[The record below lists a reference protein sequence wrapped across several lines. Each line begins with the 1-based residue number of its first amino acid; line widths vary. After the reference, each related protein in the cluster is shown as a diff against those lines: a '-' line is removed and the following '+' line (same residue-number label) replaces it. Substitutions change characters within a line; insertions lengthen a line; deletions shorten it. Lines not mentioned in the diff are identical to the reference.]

1 MMMGGFSVNEVFDG
15 ARVGLSLAFL
25 IYASWSDYKTR
36 EASNKVWAVFA
47 PIALVLTTLQLLVFF
62 DSQFLQT
69 YILSFT
75 LTSVVSIALFYA
87 GAFGGADAKALIC
100 LSLALPSHPN
110 RLLQQS
116 LGFGYSFFPITV
128 FSNAVLLAASSALY
142 ALARNSL
149 WRYKTRRKLFEGFE
163 EESTG
168 RKILALLC
176 GYKVS
181 ITKLEEIDHLYPL
194 EDVHR
199 LETGRI
205 ERKLLVFPKDEDRQL
220 IVDRVLNAKRE
231 GQLQDDVWITPG
243 LPMLI
248 FITVGLVIALI
259 FGDIIWSILRL
270 IMVTP

>member
-1 MMMGGFSVNEVFDG
+1 MNVAFDS

-25 IYASWSDYKTR
+25 IYASWSDFKSR
-36 EASNKVWAVFA
+36 EVSNKVWAVLA
-47 PIALVLTTLQLLVFF
+47 PIALVLTTLQLLMSF
-62 DSQFLQT
+62 DPQFLQT

-75 LTSVVSIALFYA
+75 ITSIISIALFYA

-110 RLLQQS
+110 SLLQQS

-142 ALARNSL
+142 ALTRNWL
-149 WRYKTRRKLFEGFE
+149 WKQKTGRRLFEGFE
-163 EESTG
+163 EESAG

-176 GYKVS
+176 GYKVN
-181 ITKLEEIDHLYPL
+181 IAKLEEVGHLYPL
-194 EDVHR
+194 EDVHTP
-199 LETGRI
+199 ETGGVKR
-205 ERKLLVFPKDEDRQL
+205 ELLIFPKDEDRQP

-259 FGDIIWSILRL
+259 FGDIIWSVLRL
-270 IMVTP
+270 VTATP